1 MDQRSK
7 SAIKHSPQLPAAIG
21 AVYEFPVVV
30 FCEVPVISVPFNEA
44 GDNNEPQNHQ
54 IDPSEDFVHESR
66 LTHAK
71 GQKSWG
77 QEVDGDKREA
87 STTHPATWVDIFIL
101 HFQQTI
107 SQRHQFILTLL
118 LAGHTSCD
126 VSVKTVVC
134 CAMIWM
140 QWLQSATLARCATTK
155 LTA

>member
-7 SAIKHSPQLPAAIG
+7 SAIKHSLQLPAAIG

-30 FCEVPVISVPFNEA
+30 LCEVPVISVPFNEA

-77 QEVDGDKREA
+77 QEVDGDKREKLQQ
-87 STTHPATWVDIFIL
+87 HIL
-101 HFQQTI
+101 LRGWTF
-107 SQRHQFILTLL
+107 SYF
-118 LAGHTSCD
+118 TSNKPS
-126 VSVKTVVC
+126 VSDTN
-134 CAMIWM
+134 
-140 QWLQSATLARCATTK
+140 SF
-155 LTA
+155 